1 MLTCS
6 NQLVHYYRYPGL
18 TCATEENIL
27 RKLQN
32 ALGNCVK
39 EIKTELCYN
48 LDVSCD
54 FKEEETDVG
63 GSVLLLFLTL
73 SRLCAFC

>member
-48 LDVSCD
+48 LDVS
-54 FKEEETDVG
+54 
-63 GSVLLLFLTL
+63 
-73 SRLCAFC
+73 

>member
-6 NQLVHYYRYPGL
+6 NHLVHYYRYPGL

-54 FKEEETDVG
+54 FKEEEKDVG
-63 GSVLLLFLTL
+63 GFALFLFLTL
-73 SRLCAFC
+73 FRLCAFC